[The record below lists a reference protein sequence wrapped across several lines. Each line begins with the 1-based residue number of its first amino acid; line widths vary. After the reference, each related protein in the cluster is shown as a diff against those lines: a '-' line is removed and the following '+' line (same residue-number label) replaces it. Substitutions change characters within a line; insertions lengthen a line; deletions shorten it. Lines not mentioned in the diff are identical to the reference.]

1 MHSVF
6 RIRDW
11 TVGRRLALS
20 FGLILT
26 LSLMVSIM
34 GIGGIQ
40 EARSLHETFE
50 QALDLQARSDQ
61 LQSRLALDVVRSQ
74 AIIRS
79 VGMPEVA
86 EPFKPALLKNDQH
99 IDDDLDWLQG
109 QAQTDVRTAAQAL
122 SQAHAQYRRV
132 REQVLNQVEM
142 GQTIEAQASE
152 SSQLIPASLRV
163 TQARDHLTLTIAGN
177 TRRAQDEFMHKTS
190 TARVMIMLFTGM
202 TLIGGVALSTYIARS
217 ISAHAHRV
225 VRVSEAIA
233 SGRLSED
240 IPTSR
245 SHDELGRMTSSM
257 RKMRDSLIALT
268 TEVRTQSTR
277 VAHTS
282 QSVAGGAQSVMQRS
296 SQHARDLSQSSQ
308 ILQSIE
314 SDLME
319 GLRQTQQ
326 ASEMSAAARDVAH
339 DGKQAMSDVID
350 TMQGIQD
357 ASRRVADIISVIDGI
372 AFQTNILALNAA
384 VEAARA
390 GDQGRGFAVVASE
403 VRSLAQRSAVAA
415 KEIKQLIADSV
426 ARVAHGT
433 EQVNRTEQ
441 TIESLRETITQVAHL
456 MQSLSETSRRH
467 AQVISEVKQ
476 TVQCLDQTT
485 QSNMHLMQASTQ
497 SATELQA
504 QASALMQ
511 AISVFETPALLA

>member
-26 LSLMVSIM
+26 FSLMVSTM

-40 EARSLHETFE
+40 EARSLHETFQ

-99 IDDDLDWLQG
+99 IDDDLNWLQG
-109 QAQTDVRTAAQAL
+109 QAQTDVRAAAQAL
-122 SQAHAQYRRV
+122 LQAHAQYRRV

-163 TQARDHLTLTIAGN
+163 TQARDHPTQTIADN
-177 TRRAQDEFMHKTS
+177 TRRDQDEFMHKTS

-268 TEVRTQSTR
+268 SEVRTQSTR

-314 SDLME
+314 SDLMD
-319 GLRQTQQ
+319 GLQQTQQ

-339 DGKQAMSDVID
+339 DGNQAMSDVID

-384 VEAARA
+384 VEAACP
-390 GDQGRGFAVVASE
+390 GDQRGETDRSVPGPNHPKQHALDASQHAIGH
-403 VRSLAQRSAVAA
+403 RTAGTSQCPHAGHFGIRDTGSA
-415 KEIKQLIADSV
+415 I
-426 ARVAHGT
+426 
-433 EQVNRTEQ
+433 
-441 TIESLRETITQVAHL
+441 
-456 MQSLSETSRRH
+456 
-467 AQVISEVKQ
+467 
-476 TVQCLDQTT
+476 
-485 QSNMHLMQASTQ
+485 
-497 SATELQA
+497 
-504 QASALMQ
+504 
-511 AISVFETPALLA
+511 